1 MILNEDPD
9 RENEGPARQ
18 PWQGQRDAVLQPPKT
33 EIRPVEGVLEAAR
46 QRDAQLE
53 RDREA
58 ERI

>member
-9 RENEGPARQ
+9 RENEGPAWQ
-18 PWQGQRDAVLQPPKT
+18 PWQGQRHAVLQPPKT